1 MGNRS
6 RDISKD
12 IIITR
17 GKRIEFSVKKK
28 KMEDLIRLNS
38 TYGFIIINLITK
50 DLTNKFLEKTFCIKR
65 NDSYFQFIELKL
77 FTRCPNIEKGEVL
90 HEETIHSRSSIFEE
104 INSEKTFQFLI
115 RYE

>member
-6 RDISKD
+6 RDISKG

-17 GKRIEFSVKKK
+17 EKRIEFSVKKK
-28 KMEDLIRLNS
+28 MEDLISLNS

-50 DLTNKFLEKTFCIKR
+50 DLTNKFLEKAFCIKR

-90 HEETIHSRSSIFEE
+90 HEETIHSRSFIFEE